1 MNRVRLLVLNS
12 VLGVLDYSLPK
23 GMQVEPGSVVIGPLG
38 PRQVTGVVWE
48 EERLPGNDIPE
59 SKLRPLIE
67 VLPVPPLS
75 APLRRLIE
83 CRDDGR
89 ERVGA
94 IEVRRQRHGNIV
106 SPYPV
111 DGPQ

>member
-12 VLGVLDYSLPK
+12 VLGVLDYRLPQ

-38 PRQVTGVVWE
+38 PRQITGIVWE

-67 VLPVPPLS
+67 ALPVAENLEMLRNMDMLDNIELLEFMNTQANS
-75 APLRRLIE
+75 A
-83 CRDDGR
+83 
-89 ERVGA
+89 A
-94 IEVRRQRHGNIV
+94 
-106 SPYPV
+106 
-111 DGPQ
+111 